1 MPGFKILRSR
11 RRQRELDLERELRS
25 DLELEADEQREQG
38 LSPEEARYA
47 ARRALGNASL
57 LKEDVRQAWGWTRWE
72 TLLQD
77 FGYALRT
84 LRKSPAFTLTALLT
98 LALGIGAST
107 AVFTVVDSIVLEPL
121 AYRDG
126 GQLVVAWEHV
136 KFMSPDPTGPNVR
149 HADIWQKR
157 MTSLSGLALIRHGA
171 AGLAMGTEH
180 PQLIGTVTAY
190 VNLFDV
196 LQVTPLLGRT
206 FLPEDGTEGRDRV
219 AILTYPLWQSVF
231 QGDPNV
237 IGRTIRVADTPR
249 EVIGVLPAGF
259 HFPNKNALRA
269 YHSKQPAS
277 TVPEPAAFVPAVL
290 QLSQYSWNGEYG
302 NWVAIARLKNGVG
315 IRQANAQLTTVEAQ
329 IVREMPGPNR
339 NDQPDALLASLQ
351 PMQEAVIGESRTGL
365 WLLMAA
371 VIGLMLIACVNLAN
385 AQVGRALSRRRDAAL
400 RTALGAARWR
410 LVWSSLAENFVLA
423 GVGGT
428 AGVLLAIAGLGL
440 FRGNSPVDL
449 PRLSEVHVNLT
460 VLLFSLALTLGA
472 SILSG
477 ILPAL
482 KLLNADPQ
490 AALRQG
496 NRNMGNRQSSR
507 LRGLLIALQVFGC
520 TVLLL
525 VTGLF
530 AKSLLYLTRQDKG
543 FETGHAAIAEV
554 TLAGKSYDP
563 APTRIAFID
572 GALEKLRAVPG
583 VQAAG
588 LGSAMP
594 LEGESWLEG
603 LGRVD
608 RPGQEESLINL
619 RWASPGYFEG
629 MRQRLVAGRFFE
641 ERDRNGR
648 SIVLSEGAAKA
659 LWPNGNPIDGQV
671 RTQGRQLTVIGV
683 VADSRNTSLKAAP
696 VRMAYLHYSNRP
708 PYSLYF
714 VARGT
719 QSGRAL
725 VSGMRQAI
733 WQYAPDVTIARIKP
747 LDLQLSDSLATERFQ
762 TLVLMTFGTAALL
775 LAMLGIYGVLSYSTV
790 TRKQEIGV
798 RMALGA
804 TRREIYAL
812 TVGEAGIPVF
822 TGLAAGVLASIL
834 LGRVVQ
840 KLLYGIRTVDPGV
853 ILIVAALFLSA
864 AVTAAFL
871 PARRAASVDPMD
883 ALRSE

>member
-1 MPGFKILRSR
+1 
-11 RRQRELDLERELRS
+11 
-25 DLELEADEQREQG
+25 
-38 LSPEEARYA
+38 
-47 ARRALGNASL
+47 
-57 LKEDVRQAWGWTRWE
+57 
-72 TLLQD
+72 
-77 FGYALRT
+77 
-84 LRKSPAFTLTALLT
+84 
-98 LALGIGAST
+98 
-107 AVFTVVDSIVLEPL
+107 
-121 AYRDG
+121 
-126 GQLVVAWEHV
+126 
-136 KFMSPDPTGPNVR
+136 
-149 HADIWQKR
+149 
-157 MTSLSGLALIRHGA
+157 MTSLSGLALIQHGA
-171 AGLAMGTEH
+171 AGLTTGTEH
-180 PQLIGTVTAY
+180 PQLIGIVTAY

-206 FLPEDGTEGRDRV
+206 FLPEDGVEGRDRV

-277 TVPEPAAFVPAVL
+277 TVPEPAVFTPAVL

-302 NWVAIARLKNGVG
+302 NWVAIGRLKNGVG
-315 IRQANAQLTTVEAQ
+315 IRQANAQLTAVEAQ

-351 PMQEAVIGESRTGL
+351 PMQEAVVGESRTGL

-482 KLLNADPQ
+482 KLLNADPH

-530 AKSLLYLTRQDKG
+530 AKSLLYLTRQDIG

-563 APTRIAFID
+563 APARIAFID

-696 VRMAYLHYSNRP
+696 VKMAYLHYSNRP
-708 PYSLYF
+708 PYRLYF
-714 VARGT
+714 VARGA
-719 QSGRAL
+719 QSGQAL

-733 WQYAPDVTIARIKP
+733 WQYAPGCDDRAHQAARCAAQRFAGHRAFP
-747 LDLQLSDSLATERFQ
+747 NAGPDDLRH
-762 TLVLMTFGTAALL
+762 GGPAARHARHLWRAELL
-775 LAMLGIYGVLSYSTV
+775 HRHT
-790 TRKQEIGV
+790 
-798 RMALGA
+798 
-804 TRREIYAL
+804 
-812 TVGEAGIPVF
+812 EAGN
-822 TGLAAGVLASIL
+822 
-834 LGRVVQ
+834 R
-840 KLLYGIRTVDPGV
+840 RTHG
-853 ILIVAALFLSA
+853 
-864 AVTAAFL
+864 
-871 PARRAASVDPMD
+871 ARRQPAARSTRSPSVRRASRSSQAWRPVCSPASCWAVWSRSCSTAYAPWIRRDSDRRRTLPVRRGHRCLPPGAPCRLGGSD
-883 ALRSE
+883 GRPPLRISAEAIRILGSDMHRSQQSRDRKGAR